1 MLDALLF
8 LGIIIG
14 GVLIVNKLFPKIEGG
29 GG

>member
-8 LGIIIG
+8 IAVVVG
-14 GVLIVNKLFPKIEGG
+14 GVLLINKLFPKIEGG

>member
-8 LGIIIG
+8 LAIVVGGAIII
-14 GVLIVNKLFPKIEGG
+14 NKLFPKIEGG

>member
-8 LGIIIG
+8 LGIIVA

>member
-8 LGIIIG
+8 LGIIVC

>member
-8 LGIIIG
+8 LGIIVG
-14 GVLIVNKLFPKIEGG
+14 GVLIVNKLFPKIQGG

>member
-8 LGIIIG
+8 LGIIVG